1 MIARDDVHRMVDAVP
16 DEKLAELR
24 EALAGL
30 VDPVLLAFME
40 APEDDEPTTQEDLA
54 ALAEGRAE
62 LARGETI
69 PLAAVFAE
77 LAADARA

>member
-1 MIARDDVHRMVDAVP
+1 MIARDDLHRMVDAVP
-16 DEKLAELR
+16 DEKLAAVR
-24 EALAGL
+24 EALARL

-40 APEDDEPTTQEDLA
+40 APEDDEPTTQEDLE

-69 PLAAVFAE
+69 PVAAAFADLAAN
-77 LAADARA
+77 ARA